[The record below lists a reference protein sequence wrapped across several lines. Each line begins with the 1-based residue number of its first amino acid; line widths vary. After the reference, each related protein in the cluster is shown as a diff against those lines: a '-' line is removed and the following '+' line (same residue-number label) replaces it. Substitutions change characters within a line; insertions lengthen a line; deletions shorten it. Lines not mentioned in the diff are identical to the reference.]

1 MARPTATRQ
10 SSKLTEVAKKCAPLW
25 NRCSFILSK
34 ICIIV
39 MFWARGLASEET
51 YVDQVAQRES
61 RPAKGDTRRRQVT
74 SHAYLSNLADLF
86 QVLSS
91 IVKDCQRQV
100 LSSIGKY
107 CQVTSHACLSNL
119 ADLFQVLSFV
129 YWVYS
134 VLASL
139 SPILRI
145 VAFHNCHDYDDA
157 WWKSTLLVLTKRGYH
172 WRRSSGTWIKPSH
185 LIGNFIVTFQAIF
198 IGIVL
203 SQFKFKAD

>member
-1 MARPTATRQ
+1 MIFCQDQQTIKQTDRGC
-10 SSKLTEVAKKCAPLW
+10 KKMRSLW

-100 LSSIGKY
+100 LSSIVKY
-107 CQVTSHACLSNL
+107 W
-119 ADLFQVLSFV
+119 QVLSSHITCL
-129 YWVYS
+129 S
-134 VLASL
+134 VK
-139 SPILRI
+139 P
-145 VAFHNCHDYDDA
+145 
-157 WWKSTLLVLTKRGYH
+157 G
-172 WRRSSGTWIKPSH
+172 RSFPS
-185 LIGNFIVTFQAIF
+185 
-198 IGIVL
+198 IVL
-203 SQFKFKAD
+203 CLLSL

>member
-1 MARPTATRQ
+1 MIFCQDQQTIKQTDRGC
-10 SSKLTEVAKKCAPLW
+10 KKMRSLW

-129 YWVYS
+129 Y
-134 VLASL
+134 
-139 SPILRI
+139 
-145 VAFHNCHDYDDA
+145 
-157 WWKSTLLVLTKRGYH
+157 
-172 WRRSSGTWIKPSH
+172 
-185 LIGNFIVTFQAIF
+185 
-198 IGIVL
+198 
-203 SQFKFKAD
+203 

>member
-1 MARPTATRQ
+1 MR
-10 SSKLTEVAKKCAPLW
+10 SLW

-91 IVKDCQRQV
+91 IVKYF
-100 LSSIGKY
+100 K
-107 CQVTSHACLSNL
+107 
-119 ADLFQVLSFV
+119 
-129 YWVYS
+129 
-134 VLASL
+134 VLAS
-139 SPILRI
+139 I
-145 VAFHNCHDYDDA
+145 V
-157 WWKSTLLVLTKRGYH
+157 KSHHMLVCQT
-172 WRRSSGTWIKPSH
+172 
-185 LIGNFIVTFQAIF
+185 
-198 IGIVL
+198 
-203 SQFKFKAD
+203 